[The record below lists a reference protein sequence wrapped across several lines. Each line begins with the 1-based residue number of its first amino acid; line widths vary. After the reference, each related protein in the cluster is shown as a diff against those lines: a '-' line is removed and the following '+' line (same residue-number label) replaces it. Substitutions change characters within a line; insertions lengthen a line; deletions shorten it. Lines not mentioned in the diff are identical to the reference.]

1 MTVVWIGVD
10 PPWSRQRAAGAPVW
24 TPGVVLVLAC
34 AGLASA
40 ALAGLGLGLVVIDV
54 LYGV

>member
-10 PPWSRQRAAGAPVW
+10 PPRSRRAAGARAW
-24 TPGVVLVLAC
+24 TPGVVLAC

-40 ALAGLGLGLVVIDV
+40 ALTGLGLGLVVMGA
-54 LYGV
+54 LYRL